1 MYIRQ
6 LGIPPFKAAFSAFE
20 TAQKHGVLGAFP
32 KPLSTD
38 AERLTA
44 ESAKSHFEFLE
55 VRQSAPFRRNS
66 TSKRVRSALATRQI
80 ENLKR
85 SWKHIW
91 QRTCANTTPTSVAKT
106 KQRTKRVYSSMHDG
120 CNKRTCQL
128 VVRHVEAAK
137 SQSDC
142 RFTIARPELAMRRW
156 RCGNKGR
163 LGVFLLAI
171 SEVGCTYLKKVPL
184 GVRLLSTR

>member
-66 TSKRVRSALATRQI
+66 TSKRVRSVLATRQI

-85 SWKHIW
+85 SWKHLW
-91 QRTCANTTPTSVAKT
+91 QRTCANTTYNANFSRKDQTA
-106 KQRTKRVYSSMHDG
+106 QYG
-120 CNKRTCQL
+120 C
-128 VVRHVEAAK
+128 
-137 SQSDC
+137 
-142 RFTIARPELAMRRW
+142 
-156 RCGNKGR
+156 
-163 LGVFLLAI
+163 
-171 SEVGCTYLKKVPL
+171 
-184 GVRLLSTR
+184 

>member
-1 MYIRQ
+1 M
-6 LGIPPFKAAFSAFE
+6 
-20 TAQKHGVLGAFP
+20 
-32 KPLSTD
+32 
-38 AERLTA
+38 
-44 ESAKSHFEFLE
+44 
-55 VRQSAPFRRNS
+55 RNS
-66 TSKRVRSALATRQI
+66 TFTRVATRQI
-80 ENLKR
+80 KNLKR

-142 RFTIARPELAMRRW
+142 RLTIARPELAMRRW

-171 SEVGCTYLKKVPL
+171 SEVGYTFFFFKYHLESGFYQRDEDPHGFSGTQVPMSPRKIYLSGGVISTARAFPKVRANTERPA
-184 GVRLLSTR
+184 